1 EIDDLPKFGEN
12 SFLMSKIIF
21 NKLNEIDD
29 LKIEKDKIKIF
40 KMSYK
45 NIEHFI
51 HRSEGTYYEKYIK

>member
-1 EIDDLPKFGEN
+1 
-12 SFLMSKIIF
+12 SKIIF